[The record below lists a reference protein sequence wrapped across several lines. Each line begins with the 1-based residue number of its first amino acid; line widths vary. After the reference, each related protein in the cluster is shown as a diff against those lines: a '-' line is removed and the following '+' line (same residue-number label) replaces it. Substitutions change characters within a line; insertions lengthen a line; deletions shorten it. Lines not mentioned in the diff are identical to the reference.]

1 VLKRLF
7 GCFLLAALIIPAA
20 AEAHVTL
27 NPTEWEAGGFARFD
41 VRVPNE
47 RPNADTTKVMV
58 QLPEGLFFVSFQP
71 KAGWKRTIK
80 MEKLAEPVEVFGD
93 QITERVASVTWSG
106 GRIAPGEFDEFGV
119 SFRVPETPGESL
131 VFPSLQ
137 TYSNG
142 EVVRWIDPDPEAETP
157 APQVLVTE
165 AAQEEAAGAAATTTE
180 EEASSGGQEAAP
192 EPTSAEVE
200 DNSRANLALTLG
212 VAGLVAGLAALALAL
227 LRRPRTR

>member
-1 VLKRLF
+1 
-7 GCFLLAALIIPAA
+7 
-20 AEAHVTL
+20 
-27 NPTEWEAGGFARFD
+27 
-41 VRVPNE
+41 
-47 RPNADTTKVMV
+47 V

-80 MEKLAEPVEVFGD
+80 MEELAEPVEVFGE

-106 GRIAPGEFDEFGV
+106 GKIAPGEFDEFGI
-119 SFRVPETPGESL
+119 SFRVPETPGETL
-131 VFPSLQ
+131 VFPAVQ

-157 APQVLVTE
+157 APQVTVTE
-165 AAQEEAAGAAATTTE
+165 PAQEEEAGGGGAAATTTE

-200 DNSRANLALTLG
+200 DNSRANLALALG
-212 VAGLVAGLAALALAL
+212 VAGLVAGLAALALTL